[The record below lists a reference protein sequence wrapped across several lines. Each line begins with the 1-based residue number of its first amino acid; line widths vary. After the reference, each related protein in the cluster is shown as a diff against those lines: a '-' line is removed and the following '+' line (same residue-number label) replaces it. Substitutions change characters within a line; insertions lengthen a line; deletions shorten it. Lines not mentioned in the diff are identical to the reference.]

1 MFSASNFFYLSSYG
15 MKSQEGELNCL
26 FTILIPNNAAFC
38 DLLIVGVLQ
47 KLVTQFTL
55 QFKQSVKVSA

>member
-1 MFSASNFFYLSSYG
+1 

-38 DLLIVGVLQ
+38 DLLIVVVLQ